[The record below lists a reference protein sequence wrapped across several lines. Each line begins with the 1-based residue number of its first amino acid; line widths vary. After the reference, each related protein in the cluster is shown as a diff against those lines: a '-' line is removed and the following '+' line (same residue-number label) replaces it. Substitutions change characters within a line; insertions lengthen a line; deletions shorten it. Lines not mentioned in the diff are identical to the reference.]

1 MNFFAVADIA
11 FVGGTLVDKI
21 GGHNVLEPAAYA
33 LPIVIGPFYFKNTD
47 VVELLENSGALEVL
61 ESKLA
66 LKDFI
71 DTLVKD
77 KERRVIMGSQA
88 YKVVNKNKEV
98 LVTVVDK
105 LKTMLNASLE
115 QEMKANAK

>member
-1 MNFFAVADIA
+1 M
-11 FVGGTLVDKI
+11 
-21 GGHNVLEPAAYA
+21 
-33 LPIVIGPFYFKNTD
+33 
-47 VVELLENSGALEVL
+47 VELLENSGALEVL